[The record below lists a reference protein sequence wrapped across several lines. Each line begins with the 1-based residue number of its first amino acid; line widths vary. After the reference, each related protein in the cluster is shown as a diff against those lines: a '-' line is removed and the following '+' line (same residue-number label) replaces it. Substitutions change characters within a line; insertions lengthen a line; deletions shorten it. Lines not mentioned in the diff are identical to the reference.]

1 METITTIP
9 IADIAVTMITVDR
22 SLKGKRTNYLGET
35 LRNLNRAGVF
45 TSPRLRSFT
54 ICDSL
59 GDPRLW
65 CSEELVFAANRI
77 EAINGAVGNAV
88 GRFACENAG
97 HALICGGLAGAK
109 WVLFLEDDIDVCA
122 DFLGSV
128 GRFLDKYGQGQRGE
142 RFRLFA
148 FGAAYDQLKQQR
160 QQGYDYWTYPVNA
173 FYGTQAFAL
182 RAEDAV
188 SLGRYISSNPMI
200 RGVYNPNAYDLMFHD
215 WAAVHHPG
223 CEFLASAPSF
233 VEHIGRESVCTG
245 KEETH
250 RFESWPG
257 REWSYR
263 PTEVVELAV

>member
-1 METITTIP
+1 MHD

-35 LRNLNRAGVF
+35 LRNLGRSKVF
-45 TSPRLRSFT
+45 DSPRLRTFT
-54 ICDSL
+54 LCDSL

-65 CSEELVFAANRI
+65 CGEELVFTASCI
-77 EAINGAVGNAV
+77 EAITKSAAP
-88 GRFACENAG
+88 RLACENAG
-97 HALICGGLAGAK
+97 HALICGGLSGAK
-109 WVLFLEDDIDVCA
+109 WVLFLEDDIDVCG

-128 GRFLDKYGQGQRGE
+128 GRFLDRYGRREQ
-142 RFRLFA
+142 FRLYA
-148 FGAAYDQLKQQR
+148 FGAAYDQISDMRL
-160 QQGYDYWTYPVNA
+160 QGYDHWRYPVSA
-173 FYGTQAFAL
+173 FYGTQAFAA

-188 SLGRYISSNPMI
+188 SLGQYISSNPMV

-215 WAAVHHPG
+215 WAAVHYPG

-233 VEHIGRESVCTG
+233 VQHIGRESVCTG

-263 PTEVVELAV
+263 PVESASKSGIVQVAV

>member
-1 METITTIP
+1 MASETR
-9 IADIAVTMITVDR
+9 AVSVGDIAVTMITVDR

-35 LRNLNRAGVF
+35 LRNLDRSKVF
-45 TSPRLRSFT
+45 DSPRLRTF
-54 ICDSL
+54 ILCDSL

-65 CSEELVFAANRI
+65 CSEKLVFAADRI
-77 EAINGAVGNAV
+77 EAITDSANDSPKS
-88 GRFACENAG
+88 RLACENAG
-97 HALICGGLAGAK
+97 HALICGGLTGAK

-122 DFLGSV
+122 NFLDSV
-128 GRFLDKYGQGQRGE
+128 GHFLDKYGHKE

-148 FGAAYDQLKQQR
+148 FGAAYDQISQMR
-160 QQGYDYWTYPVNA
+160 WQGYDHWVYPVNA

-188 SLGRYISSNPMI
+188 SLGLYIGSNPMI

-215 WAAVHHPG
+215 WAQVNHPG

-245 KEETH
+245 KKETH

-263 PTEVVELAV
+263 SGAIVELAV